1 MQQYRIDRSGKP
13 SYILWFIGEMVCRD
27 VEAGVAQLARARA
40 FQARCRGFESRF
52 PLQGTE
58 KVKFSYK
65 ADVAQSVERVLG
77 KDEVTSS
84 NLVIGS
90 IFSNNLI
97 QASQ

>member
-1 MQQYRIDRSGKP
+1 M
-13 SYILWFIGEMVCRD
+13 
-27 VEAGVAQLARARA
+27 ARARA

-84 NLVIGS
+84 ILVIGS
-90 IFSNNLI
+90 SFSSISVHRKGWDATRSNNSGVRSL
-97 QASQ
+97 QSAQLYDY